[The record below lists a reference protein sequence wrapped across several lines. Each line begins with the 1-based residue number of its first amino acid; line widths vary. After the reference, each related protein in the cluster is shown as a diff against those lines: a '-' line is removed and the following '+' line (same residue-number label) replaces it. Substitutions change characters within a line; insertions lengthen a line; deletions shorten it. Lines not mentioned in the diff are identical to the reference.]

1 MGTRER
7 ARPDHVGA
15 GAHVEDQCGR
25 TLLTRTLLTCREED
39 PVVDLMEYQGKELF
53 RELGIPTTPRGE
65 IATTTAEAERHA
77 ADFGVP
83 VMVKAQVLIG
93 GRGKAGG
100 VKYCNDPD
108 EARARAGEI
117 LGMDIRGHTV
127 QKVLI
132 EPATDL
138 AEEYYLSVLHDRT
151 SKGYKVIA
159 SVEGGVDI
167 EEVNRTQPHKVLKVD
182 IDPTAGLDLD
192 RARSIVSRA
201 GFPDDIVE
209 DAAQLLVKL
218 YEGFVSS
225 DATLFEVN
233 PLVKTADGRVIA
245 LDAKVSIDSNAL
257 FRHPDLAAQAEGG
270 ADDPLEARAR
280 QQGLQYVK
288 LDGTVGVLGNGAG
301 LVMATLDVVNQ
312 AGGQPANFLDVGGG
326 ADADKMR
333 QSLSLV
339 LSDEQV
345 HSVLINIFGGITRCD
360 EVANGMLAALEQ
372 LGDIPQKL
380 VVRLDGTNAAEG
392 RRILDSADH
401 PSIVTAD
408 TMVSGA
414 EKAVQLAAQAA

>member
-1 MGTRER
+1 
-7 ARPDHVGA
+7 
-15 GAHVEDQCGR
+15 VE
-25 TLLTRTLLTCREED
+25 
-39 PVVDLMEYQGKELF
+39 
-53 RELGIPTTPRGE
+53 
-65 IATTTAEAERHA
+65 
-77 ADFGVP
+77 
-83 VMVKAQVLIG
+83 
-93 GRGKAGG
+93 
-100 VKYCNDPD
+100 
-108 EARARAGEI
+108 
-117 LGMDIRGHTV
+117 
-127 QKVLI
+127 KVLI

-167 EEVNRTQPHKVLKVD
+167 EEVNRTQPDKVLKED
-182 IDPTAGLDLD
+182 IDPTVGLDLD
-192 RARSIVSRA
+192 HARSIITRA
-201 GFPDDIVE
+201 GLPDDIVD
-209 DAAQLLVKL
+209 DAAQLLLKL
-218 YEGFVSS
+218 YEGFVAS

-245 LDAKVSIDSNAL
+245 LDSKVSIDSNAL
-257 FRHPDLAAQAEGG
+257 FRHPELAAQAEGG
-270 ADDPLEARAR
+270 ADDPLEAKARA
-280 QQGLQYVK
+280 QGLQYVK
-288 LDGTVGVLGNGAG
+288 LDGDVGVLGNGAG

-360 EVANGMLAALEQ
+360 EVADGMLAALKQ

-392 RRILDSADH
+392 RRILDEADH

-414 EKAVQLAAQAA
+414 EKAVQLAAQGA

>member
-1 MGTRER
+1 
-7 ARPDHVGA
+7 
-15 GAHVEDQCGR
+15 
-25 TLLTRTLLTCREED
+25 
-39 PVVDLMEYQGKELF
+39 MEYQGKELF

-65 IATTTAEAERHA
+65 IATSTADAERYA

-83 VMVKAQVLIG
+83 VMVKAQVLTG

-108 EARARAGEI
+108 EARARASEI
-117 LGMDIRGHTV
+117 LGLNISGHV
-127 QKVLI
+127 VEKVLV
-132 EPATDL
+132 EPASDL

-151 SKGYKVIA
+151 SKGYKIIA

-167 EEVNRTQPHKVLKVD
+167 EEVNRTQPEKVLKVD
-182 IDPTAGLDLD
+182 INPIVGLDLEH
-192 RARSIVSRA
+192 ARDILMRA
-201 GFPDDIVE
+201 GLPDDIV
-209 DAAQLLVKL
+209 DNAASLLVKL
-218 YEGFVSS
+218 YDGFVAS

-245 LDAKVSIDSNAL
+245 LDSKVSIDNNAL
-257 FRHPDLAAQAEGG
+257 FRHKDLAAQAEGG
-270 ADDPLEARAR
+270 ADDPLEAKAKE
-280 QQGLQYVK
+280 QGLQYVK
-288 LDGTVGVLGNGAG
+288 LDGSVGVLGNGAG

-326 ADADKMR
+326 ADAEKMTE
-333 QSLSLV
+333 SLSLV

-345 HSVLINIFGGITRCD
+345 RSVLINIFGGITRCD
-360 EVANGMLAALEQ
+360 EIANGMLAALEQ

-392 RRILDSADH
+392 RKILDAADH

-414 EKAVQLAAQAA
+414 ETAVQLAAQGARR